1 MTPNARRLDRPA
13 LYPDGS
19 PFQTLHSA
27 VYHLFPPLSVEDYDG
42 VTSSVEY
49 VVVSTTLTSVGST
62 TMAFPATPEGAVDS
76 WTEIHGLHECDSHE
90 RLLMLMG
97 YPYVIAAQQRAIE
110 EGGPGSDSYMSFL

>member
-27 VYHLFPPLSVEDYDG
+27 VYHLFPPLSVEMDDG
-42 VTSSVEY
+42 SMTSVEY
-49 VVVSTTLTSVGST
+49 VVVSTTLTSVGSVT
-62 TMAFPATPEGAVDS
+62 TSFAATPDGTVDN
-76 WTEIHGLHECDSHE
+76 WQEVHNLEQCDSHE

-97 YPYVIAAQQRAIE
+97 YPYTVEPMQRAIE